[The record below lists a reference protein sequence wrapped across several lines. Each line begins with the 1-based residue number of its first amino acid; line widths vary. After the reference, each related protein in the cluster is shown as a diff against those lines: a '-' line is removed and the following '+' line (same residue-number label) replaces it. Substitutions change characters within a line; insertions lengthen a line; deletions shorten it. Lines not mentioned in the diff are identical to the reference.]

1 MSDVQNNTET
11 QQINELLYRR
21 GLISWNLEQLQ
32 IELQEVNQ
40 ALKQLATAKKH
51 AANAITGTD
60 K

>member
-1 MSDVQNNTET
+1 MSDVQNDTET

-21 GLISWNLEQLQ
+21 GLISWNIEQLQ
-32 IELQEVNQ
+32 IELHEVNQ

-51 AANAITGTD
+51 AAITATD